1 MDADPTIYDERLA
14 AEMDRGE
21 FVLAVVTATKPDFYK
36 QAPVVAAARE
46 RGLPCFVIHT
56 GQHYDDVLGHG
67 LEEYDLEP
75 AIAADLGIRGDLSE
89 KTSQT
94 MLAVRAF
101 ADRLEAWPDTTVLPL
116 VHGDTHAAA
125 IFPQAWLFA
134 TNQQV
139 AHNEAGLRGMA
150 PDYDAVPTAAE
161 AGGPAGAGAATDA
174 DGGDYPD
181 PASLVD
187 EQWTGEWAVD
197 RTEPFPEQYDTFVG
211 SAAARYQFAPVDLNR
226 EHLESEGYPREVD
239 GDERIPVVGNSVVD
253 AIDTKADHEG
263 ESVFDVY
270 PVLEE
275 RDDWIRVDIH
285 RRANLLPGRFEAL
298 VEAVVGLVEDG
309 YNVNFVELT
318 ATRHAL
324 ERHGYRDRLD
334 RLAAE
339 RENFLFT
346 GLWKKHAH
354 VYEFLESGRCL
365 AELTDS
371 GSMQEE
377 LNHIDEAACLTA
389 RFNTDRPETVFE
401 ANTNLLVPP
410 VSGEFVREMVTY
422 ALETDDVRERLQSGP
437 DLYGESVGA
446 EIVDFLA
453 ERRDEGV
460 FEWSHQRNGFRDV
473 GGESVDYL

>member
-46 RGLPCFVIHT
+46 RGLPCFVVHT

-89 KTSQT
+89 KTAQT
-94 MLAVRAF
+94 MLAVRELA
-101 ADRLEAWPDTTVLPL
+101 ARLDEWPDTTVLPL

-139 AHNEAGLRGMA
+139 SHNEAGLRAMA
-150 PDYDAVPTAAE
+150 PDYDAVPS
-161 AGGPAGAGAATDA
+161 AATD
-174 DGGDYPD
+174 DGDYPD
-181 PASLVD
+181 PAALVD
-187 EQWTGEWAVD
+187 EQWSGEWTVD

-226 EHLESEGYPREVD
+226 EHLESEGYPRTVD

-253 AIDTKADHEG
+253 AIHMKADHDG

-270 PVLEE
+270 PVLEA

-285 RRANLLPGRFEAL
+285 RRANLLPRRFQAL
-298 VEAVVGLVEDG
+298 VEGVLALVEDG

-324 ERHGYRDRLD
+324 ERHGYRDRLTT
-334 RLAAE
+334 LAEE

-354 VYEFLESGRCL
+354 VYEFLESGQCL

-377 LNHIDEAACLTA
+377 LNYIDEACCLTA

-422 ALETDDVRERLQSGP
+422 ALETDGVRDRLQSGP
-437 DLYGESVGA
+437 DLYGEDVGA
-446 EIVDFLA
+446 AIVDFLA
-453 ERRDEGV
+453 ERRDDPV
-460 FEWSHQRNGFRDV
+460 SEWSHERQGFDTA
-473 GGESVDYL
+473 GGQTVDYL